1 MIKEDKLVE
10 EWLDERYLKDMG
22 VRKLCKEAFL
32 AGLKAGRE
40 IEKEYVTKWHKVA
53 DGDLPKEN
61 KLYLVKIKD
70 NGLAIAYFNGQHWET
85 RYNLGE
91 SGHCVE
97 TVIAWCEVP
106 TFEE

>member
-1 MIKEDKLVE
+1 MTKDEMKDKISMA
-10 EWLDERYLKDMG
+10 LKDP
-22 VRKLCKEAFL
+22 VLQLEFEIICKENSEL
-32 AGLKAGRE
+32 RRG
-40 IEKEYVTKWHKVA
+40 VNKWHKVA

-70 NGLAIAYFNGQHWET
+70 NGLAIAYFNGRHWET